1 MHSNKSL
8 GNERMRST
16 RIKKYCSRGRVDTE
30 RTQHNFRR
38 LLSCI
43 RGHMV
48 HFSSVRWSGV
58 ELLIAILVRWNLQI
72 LFLRRLISKV
82 TSFTTSVACIGV
94 VGRTIL
100 HRNII
105 GHSLAWC
112 LLTSLQLGAPVAILL
127 LVLRALLVLVP
138 LRVLATVPLIRWP
151 LVSLLETLCWV
162 GSRAY
167 VAPRGL
173 SLKPPLLFHLLAHIA
188 NYNSAVHQRLVV

>member
-30 RTQHNFRR
+30 RTQHNFRC

-48 HFSSVRWSGV
+48 HFSGVRWSGV
-58 ELLIAILVRWNLQI
+58 ELLIAILVLWNLQI
-72 LFLRRLISKV
+72 LLLRTLISKV

-100 HRNII
+100 HRNIV
-105 GHSLAWC
+105 GHSLVWC
-112 LLTSLQLGAPVAILL
+112 LLTSLLLGTLVAILL
-127 LVLRALLVLVP
+127 LVLRALQVLVP
-138 LRVLATVPLIRWP
+138 LRVLATV
-151 LVSLLETLCWV
+151 S
-162 GSRAY
+162 
-167 VAPRGL
+167 
-173 SLKPPLLFHLLAHIA
+173 FHLFALVVNH
-188 NYNSAVHQRLVV
+188 NSAVH